1 MNMIRKN
8 DTDVQINR
16 YGKPP
21 KSYQTAQT
29 TVGCQE
35 CSIKHEYTT
44 LCSAKMKTAIHLTAL
59 SELTL

>member
-1 MNMIRKN
+1 MNMIRQN
-8 DTDVQINR
+8 DTDVQIYR

-29 TVGCQE
+29 TVSCRE

-44 LCSAKMKTAIHLTAL
+44 LCSAKNENCYTFDCLV
-59 SELTL
+59 